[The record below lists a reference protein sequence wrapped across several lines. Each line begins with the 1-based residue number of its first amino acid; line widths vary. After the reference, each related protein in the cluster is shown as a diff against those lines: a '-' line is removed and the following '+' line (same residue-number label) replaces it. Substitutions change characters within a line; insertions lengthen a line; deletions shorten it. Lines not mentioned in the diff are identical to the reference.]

1 MTNTIRRVL
10 SGETLDAAA
19 AEAAFDRFMSGE
31 ATQAEMAALLAAL
44 RMRGETPAEVA
55 GGVRALRKA
64 MIPLALH
71 DDRIIDTCGTGG
83 GTLTTFNIS
92 TAAAIV
98 AAGGGVRI
106 AKHGNR
112 SFTSK
117 CGSADV
123 LEILGVPIELPPA
136 DEKRMFEETGFVFM
150 FAPAHHPAMRHVA
163 PVRAALGVTTIMNLL
178 GPLANPA
185 GVRRQVVG
193 VAHPDLQRLVAD
205 TLLEL
210 GHERALVVHG
220 EPGMDELSPLGP
232 TRVFRIENGTLS
244 EFEVA
249 PSDFGWPE
257 YAPSDLAGGRTGGER
272 GTGPPRHRRPRGRGG
287 PRRRR
292 AQRRRRLLGR
302 RRRGHPRR
310 RRRRR
315 GAIHR
320 FRRRR
325 GATPIPAIVS
335 TDKLAL
341 AGREPPPRRLL
352 WEVGGRRDGNSR
364 GVESGPPSTAER
376 FFVQGVSSAG

>member
-1 MTNTIRRVL
+1 MDTIRRVL
-10 SGETLDAAA
+10 SGEELDAAA

-31 ATQAEMAALLAAL
+31 ATQAEMAALLTAL

-64 MIPLALH
+64 MIPLALD

-92 TAAAIV
+92 TAASIV
-98 AAGGGVRI
+98 AVGGGVRI

-123 LEILGVPIELPPA
+123 LEVLGVPIQLSAA
-136 DEKRMFEETGFVFM
+136 DEKRMFEATGFVFM
-150 FAPAHHPAMRHVA
+150 FAPAHHPAMRHVG

-205 TLLEL
+205 ALLEL

-220 EPGMDELSPLGP
+220 EPGMDELSPLGS
-232 TRVFRIENGTLS
+232 TRVFQVEAGALT
-244 EFEVA
+244 EFDVA
-249 PSDFGWPE
+249 PSDFGWPN
-257 YAPSDLAGGRTGGER
+257 YDPGDLAGGEPAENAERVRRVVGGMED
-272 GTGPPRHRRPRGRGG
+272 G
-287 PRRRR
+287 
-292 AQRRRRLLGR
+292 
-302 RRRGHPRR
+302 
-310 RRRRR
+310 
-315 GAIHR
+315 
-320 FRRRR
+320 
-325 GATPIPAIVS
+325 
-335 TDKLAL
+335 
-341 AGREPPPRRLL
+341 AGRAAVVLNAAAAFWAAGLVDRLA
-352 WEVGGRRDGNSR
+352 DG
-364 GVESGPPSTAER
+364 VAAAER
-376 FFVQGVSSAG
+376 SIDSGAASARLESLQAFRPTP

>member
-1 MTNTIRRVL
+1 MDTIRRVL

-19 AEAAFDRFMSGE
+19 AEAAFDRLMSGE
-31 ATQAEMAALLAAL
+31 ATQAEMAALLTAL

-55 GGVRALRKA
+55 GGVRALRKT
-64 MIPLALH
+64 MIPLHLD

-92 TAAAIV
+92 TAASIV
-98 AAGGGVRI
+98 ALAGGVRI

-123 LEILGVPIELPPA
+123 LETLGVPIQLSPE

-150 FAPAHHPAMRHVA
+150 FAPAHHPAMRHVG

-185 GVRRQVVG
+185 GVRRQIVG

-205 TLLEL
+205 ALLEL
-210 GHERALVVHG
+210 GHERALIVHG

-232 TRVFRIENGTLS
+232 TRVFQVEDGALS
-244 EFEVA
+244 EFAVA

-257 YAPSDLAGGRTGGER
+257 YDPGDLAGGEPAENAERVRRVVGGSE
-272 GTGPPRHRRPRGRGG
+272 GG
-287 PRRRR
+287 
-292 AQRRRRLLGR
+292 
-302 RRRGHPRR
+302 
-310 RRRRR
+310 
-315 GAIHR
+315 
-320 FRRRR
+320 
-325 GATPIPAIVS
+325 
-335 TDKLAL
+335 
-341 AGREPPPRRLL
+341 AGRAAVVLNAAAAFWAAGAVDTL
-352 WEVGGRRDGNSR
+352 
-364 GVESGPPSTAER
+364 
-376 FFVQGVSSAG
+376 VQGVAAAERSIDSGAARAWLESLREFRPTA

>member
-1 MTNTIRRVL
+1 MKETIRRVL
-10 SGETLDAAA
+10 SGEMLDAAA

-31 ATQAEMAALLAAL
+31 ATQAEMAALLTAL

-64 MIPLALH
+64 MIPLHL
-71 DDRIIDTCGTGG
+71 DEDRIVDTCGTGG

-98 AAGGGVRI
+98 AAAGGVRI

-123 LEILGVPIELPPA
+123 LETLGVPIQLSPE

-150 FAPAHHPAMRHVA
+150 FAPDHHPAMRHVG

-232 TRVFRIENGTLS
+232 TRVFQVDAGTLS
-244 EFEVA
+244 EFEIV
-249 PSDFGWPE
+249 PSDFDWPDC
-257 YAPSDLAGGRTGGER
+257 AAGDLAGGEPARKRRTR
-272 GTGPPRHRRPRGRGG
+272 APGTLRYGRRRW

-292 AQRRRRLLGR
+292 AQRSGGFLGGRHRRLAGR
-302 RRRGHPRR
+302 RC
-310 RRRRR
+310 RRR
-315 GAIHR
+315 GA
-320 FRRRR
+320 
-325 GATPIPAIVS
+325 V
-335 TDKLAL
+335 D
-341 AGREPPPRRLL
+341 
-352 WEVGGRRDGNSR
+352 
-364 GVESGPPSTAER
+364 
-376 FFVQGVSSAG
+376 

>member
-1 MTNTIRRVL
+1 MNTIRRVL

-44 RMRGETPAEVA
+44 RMRGATPAEVA

-64 MIPLALH
+64 MIPLALD
-71 DDRIIDTCGTGG
+71 DDRIVDTCGTGG

-92 TAAAIV
+92 TAASIV
-98 AAGGGVRI
+98 AAAGGVRI

-123 LEILGVPIELPPA
+123 LEMLGVPIELSPD

-150 FAPAHHPAMRHVA
+150 FAPAHHPAMRHVGS
-163 PVRAALGVTTIMNLL
+163 VRAALGVTTIMNLL

-205 TLLEL
+205 ALLEL

-220 EPGMDELSPLGP
+220 RPGMDELSPLGP
-232 TRVFRIENGTLS
+232 TRVFQVEDGVLS
-244 EFEVA
+244 EFEISPA
-249 PSDFGWPE
+249 DFGWPDYDPDE
-257 YAPSDLAGGRTGGER
+257 LAGGEPEENAERVQRVIVGGEA
-272 GTGPPRHRRPRGRGG
+272 G
-287 PRRRR
+287 
-292 AQRRRRLLGR
+292 
-302 RRRGHPRR
+302 
-310 RRRRR
+310 
-315 GAIHR
+315 
-320 FRRRR
+320 
-325 GATPIPAIVS
+325 
-335 TDKLAL
+335 
-341 AGREPPPRRLL
+341 AGRAAVVLNAAAAF
-352 WEVGGRRDGNSR
+352 WAAGTVDTFAA
-364 GVESGPPSTAER
+364 GVAAAER
-376 FFVQGVSSAG
+376 SIDSGAAKSQLQSLQAFQPTA